1 MKLNDSARNKLAFS
15 AIDIV
20 MMMRKW
26 KNALKY
32 AITYNLWYSRYQKCS
47 IKQIEGWKPQGRTT
61 ATLEWSSD
69 GIRAQLK
76 CHASATQQQPPINKC
91 DYRCTTNRI
100 SVQEDC
106 SITSQPVRKVV
117 VARAS
122 SAEFSP
128 LALSPLVPCPSLL
141 FLILLPLFRLSLSY
155 SFSVSHAYTR
165 TYTNIYIYARARA
178 QWTDI
183 LPSAS
188 GAHNKKVET
197 FSSCGHVP
205 HPPLVSPAPPSAF
218 LLAILTAEKARNV

>member
-1 MKLNDSARNKLAFS
+1 MLAQT
-15 AIDIV
+15 
-20 MMMRKW
+20 
-26 KNALKY
+26 N
-32 AITYNLWYSRYQKCS
+32 Q
-47 IKQIEGWKPQGRTT
+47 EGWKPQGRTT

-128 LALSPLVPCPSLL
+128 FALSC
-141 FLILLPLFRLSLSY
+141 SLSFSSLSHSASPIS
-155 SFSVSHAYTR
+155 SFSILFFLSFARVHTYIHKYIHIR
-165 TYTNIYIYARARA
+165 TRARA
-178 QWTDI
+178 MDR
-183 LPSAS
+183 
-188 GAHNKKVET
+188 H
-197 FSSCGHVP
+197 
-205 HPPLVSPAPPSAF
+205 SAF
-218 LLAILTAEKARNV
+218 CLWRSQ